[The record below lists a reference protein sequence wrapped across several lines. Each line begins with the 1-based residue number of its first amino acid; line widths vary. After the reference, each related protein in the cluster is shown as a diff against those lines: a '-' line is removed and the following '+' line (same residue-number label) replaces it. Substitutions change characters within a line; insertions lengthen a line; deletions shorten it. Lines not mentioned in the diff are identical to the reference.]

1 VLKQTFRYRCELV
14 YLQTGVELRSH
25 PSAGHPDPGTPIA
38 MDRRGRF
45 LTASGSQSGTLLEWS
60 AEGTFVRE
68 VARLGN
74 GPGEI
79 PSFYIF
85 PLVGRDGTIMARAQG
100 KWMEFSEDL
109 ELRRE
114 VKTSF
119 PGGSGSTA
127 LLDDGRILSSDSRT
141 PPKSRYFHL
150 FDPSTSGI
158 FSFGEGTT
166 PREDSLRLSSNSRP
180 IAYAGGDRF
189 WAAPTYSAGRGYTL
203 ELWSTHGHLLRTIR
217 REVNWFPPGAD
228 LPGPDVPVPAG
239 TPQRASEEGVQQ
251 KLPTAVPRPPSHI
264 TAIAVD
270 ESGLIY
276 VYLRIVTDRWRYLGD
291 QQVDEEYGRMI
302 PLYIE
307 VIDPDAAEVLVSS
320 GPHYTNPGTDV
331 SQFPR
336 SNLGYSWSED
346 LNGLSRFKIV
356 KLSLMPKK

>member
-1 VLKQTFRYRCELV
+1 
-14 YLQTGVELRSH
+14 
-25 PSAGHPDPGTPIA
+25 
-38 MDRRGRF
+38 
-45 LTASGSQSGTLLEWS
+45 
-60 AEGTFVRE
+60 
-68 VARLGN
+68 
-74 GPGEI
+74 
-79 PSFYIF
+79 
-85 PLVGRDGTIMARAQG
+85 
-100 KWMEFSEDL
+100 
-109 ELRRE
+109 
-114 VKTSF
+114 
-119 PGGSGSTA
+119 
-127 LLDDGRILSSDSRT
+127 
-141 PPKSRYFHL
+141 
-150 FDPSTSGI
+150 
-158 FSFGEGTT
+158 
-166 PREDSLRLSSNSRP
+166 
-180 IAYAGGDRF
+180 
-189 WAAPTYSAGRGYTL
+189 
-203 ELWSTHGHLLRTIR
+203 
-217 REVNWFPPGAD
+217 
-228 LPGPDVPVPAG
+228 
-239 TPQRASEEGVQQ
+239 VQQ